1 MAFGGGLQRLS
12 QKAGGQLSH
21 ALPGAGGAKRVYER
35 GQADGGASRF
45 GKEGEDVGLIL
56 LMVFVIVLVCLCDE
70 VNEKNGECS
79 KEENDDE
86 V

>member
-1 MAFGGGLQRLS
+1 M
-12 QKAGGQLSH
+12 
-21 ALPGAGGAKRVYER
+21 
-35 GQADGGASRF
+35 
-45 GKEGEDVGLIL
+45 GLIL
-56 LMVFVIVLVCLCDE
+56 LMVFVITLVCLCDE